1 MLKFIKRQPL
11 LIVVLLG
18 FGGVGCSEQ
27 QGDPALAPVE
37 ASASQSAT
45 HFSVSGDVNVSVDDA
60 TATLTKIRGMI
71 PAMTIL
77 STPASIKKNGK
88 SYSVNLF
95 FSDGFEPK
103 PGTYP
108 VAFSYRKKTA
118 TLGGSFLNG
127 GRIFSMDTKGTA
139 QIIEY
144 GDEIKVRFEFEV
156 FNESEGDEDR
166 KGVTI
171 KGEAVAAMAD
181 IFGEGI

>member
-1 MLKFIKRQPL
+1 MSNRKSGPL
-11 LIVVLLG
+11 GLLCVGAILG
-18 FGGVGCSEQ
+18 FASPGCSDEPS
-27 QGDPALAPVE
+27 DTALAPVE

-45 HFSVSGDVNVSVDDA
+45 HFSVSGDIDISVDDA
-60 TATLTKIRGMI
+60 TATLTRIRDLI
-71 PAMTIL
+71 PALTIL
-77 STPASIKKNGK
+77 STPASIRKNGK

-95 FSDGFEPK
+95 FSDGFEPA

-156 FNESEGDEDR
+156 FNESEGDADR
-166 KGVTI
+166 KRVTI
-171 KGEAVAAMAD
+171 KGEAVAAAAD
-181 IFGEGI
+181 IF